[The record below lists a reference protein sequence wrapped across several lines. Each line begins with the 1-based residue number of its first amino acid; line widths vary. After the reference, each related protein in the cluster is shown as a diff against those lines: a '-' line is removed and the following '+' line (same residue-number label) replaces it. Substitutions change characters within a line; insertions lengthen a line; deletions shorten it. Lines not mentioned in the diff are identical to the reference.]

1 MFFVQNIYQ
10 FSFQMKK
17 VAKYIFYSVLYRV
30 KKTVLISLKQFNLL
44 KQIIRLFKLRTSK
57 SN

>member
-1 MFFVQNIYQ
+1 MFFVQNVYQ

-17 VAKYIFYSVLYRV
+17 VGKYIFYSVLYRV
-30 KKTVLISLKQFNLL
+30 IKTVLISLKQFNLL